1 MARVLKIY
9 RDSKQKA
16 LRRLTVWLLVFFLLL
31 ILLLVLNSSLFQ
43 IKTITIEGNQRMTA
57 EEIQK
62 DFGLEKGTNL
72 FRYFLNHVGRKFSP
86 DPRLDSV
93 DVYVQW
99 PSGVRIVVQE
109 SVTIGY
115 VYFQG
120 TYLCLNQS
128 GCVVDSTYYLEEELP
143 VIRGLSIG
151 SFALGEPLST
161 TDAER
166 YQAIVYIG
174 TILQKYDL
182 SRIVRE
188 IDVRDMNSIVL
199 YTDNLEIY
207 CGSRTDMD
215 MKIAVIHSVISKD
228 ATLSGVMHVEDL
240 SKQIYI
246 ESKL

>member
-1 MARVLKIY
+1 
-9 RDSKQKA
+9 
-16 LRRLTVWLLVFFLLL
+16 
-31 ILLLVLNSSLFQ
+31 
-43 IKTITIEGNQRMTA
+43 MTA

-62 DFGLEKGTNL
+62 DFGLEKGTHL

-161 TDAER
+161 TDAELVSGDR
-166 YQAIVYIG
+166 LYRHD
-174 TILQKYDL
+174 LQKYDL

-199 YTDNLEIY
+199 YTDNCDLLLSADGYGYED
-207 CGSRTDMD
+207 CRNSQRNQQGCHAVRRDACRRFDQTD
-215 MKIAVIHSVISKD
+215 
-228 ATLSGVMHVEDL
+228 L
-240 SKQIYI
+240 Y
-246 ESKL
+246 